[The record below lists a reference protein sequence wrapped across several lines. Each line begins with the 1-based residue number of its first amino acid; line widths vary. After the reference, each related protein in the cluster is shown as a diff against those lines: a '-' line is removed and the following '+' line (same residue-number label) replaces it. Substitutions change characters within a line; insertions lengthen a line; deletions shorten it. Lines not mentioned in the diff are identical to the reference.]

1 MYQDLNG
8 ALSTYSSKDSIK
20 ESDAKPQ
27 NVLIRRSAYNFK

>member
-1 MYQDLNG
+1 MYQNLNG
-8 ALSTYSSKDSIK
+8 ALSTSSKDSIK